1 MPPLEPSDPLYA
13 EPHLLLADILGKR
26 ADIDHVARRRM
37 MGASHIILGS

>member
-26 ADIDHVARRRM
+26 ADIDHEVTRRM
-37 MGASHIILGS
+37 MGVRRISLGS